1 MSKDKWVK
9 NRKGQTLIELALVL
23 PILLMLVFGII
34 EFGRVF
40 NAYVLV
46 SNASREGA
54 RQASVGK
61 ADSDVRTK
69 VKDVASSLGLEEGDI
84 NINPG
89 KGSRDY
95 GDQVTVTVNYELPII
110 APLIDVIL
118 DPDGDGNYQ
127 LQVSTSMRVEKE

>member
-1 MSKDKWVK
+1 MSKYKWVK

-61 ADSDVRTK
+61 ADSDVRSK
-69 VKDVASSLGLEEGDI
+69 VKDVASSLGLEDGDI

-95 GDQVTVTVNYELPII
+95 GDKVTVTVNYELPII

-118 DPDGDGNYQ
+118 DTDGDGSYQ